1 MLTTVLNPSA
11 SAVAHYLNEYQRVEK
26 ELPGYA
32 HESLQS
38 LRKTA
43 LAHFS
48 SLGFPTRK
56 HADWK
61 YTPLT
66 SFLNTPFSINPCNTE
81 ELYSQQL
88 DFRQGAAKMSNRSV
102 YNIHEDCESSGNTAE
117 DSSAKSISAV
127 LEASESPYRL
137 VFLNGHFSQSLS
149 TISTLPDHLIISDLA
164 TQIKNNPEH
173 LVNDCRTS
181 AEQKNSFIHLNTA
194 FIQDGAY
201 IYLPANTTL
210 VSPIE
215 LIFINSGEQS
225 FVPIRNLLIAEENSR
240 AVIIEKHISLKE
252 QANTYFSNTVTEC
265 ILSTQSHIE
274 HYKLIE
280 ESETSTHIG
289 NLCVTQQANSQF
301 FSYSIALKGGLVRS
315 DTHVKLCQTHAQCHL
330 KGLYHAQGK
339 QHIAHHT
346 VIDHISPNTHSK
358 EFYKGIVGDKASAV
372 FNGKVIVRPQAI
384 KSKAE
389 QLNKNLL
396 LSRDAEVNTKPQL
409 EIFVDDIQCTHG
421 ASIGQLDENALFYL
435 RARGVNASEARQ
447 LLIRAFIQDIMQ
459 QMPLLMSHASL
470 SPSLS
475 YLLESQYETV

>member
-1 MLTTVLNPSA
+1 MLTTALNPSA
-11 SAVAHYLNEYQRVEK
+11 SAIAHYLNEYQRVEK
-26 ELPGYA
+26 ELPGYP

-43 LAHFS
+43 LAHVS

-56 HADWK
+56 QADWK

-66 SFLNTPFSINPCNTE
+66 SFLQTPFSINPSDNDNEACSAILE
-81 ELYSQQL
+81 ETS
-88 DFRQGAAKMSNRSV
+88 
-102 YNIHEDCESSGNTAE
+102 
-117 DSSAKSISAV
+117 
-127 LEASESPYRL
+127 SPYRL
-137 VFLNGHFSQSLS
+137 VFVNGHFSSSLS
-149 TISTLPDHLIISDLA
+149 TISTLPDQLIISDLA

-173 LVNDCRTS
+173 VAKHCRTS
-181 AEQKNSFIHLNTA
+181 TEQTNSFIHLNTA

-201 IYLPANTTL
+201 LYLPANTTL
-210 VSPIE
+210 AATIE
-215 LIFINSGEQS
+215 LIFINSGEPS
-225 FVPIRNLLIAEENSR
+225 FIPIRNLIIAEENSR
-240 AVIIEKHISLKE
+240 AVIIEKYISLKE
-252 QANTYFSNTVTEC
+252 TASTYFSNTVTEC
-265 ILSTQSHIE
+265 FLSAQSHIE

-280 ESETSTHIG
+280 ESEKSTHIG

-315 DTHVKLCQTHAQCHL
+315 DTHVKLCQAQAQCHL

-346 VIDHISPNTHSK
+346 VIDHISPYTNSK

-435 RARGVNASEARQ
+435 RARGVNASDARQ
-447 LLIRAFIQDIMQ
+447 LLIKAFIQDIIQ

-470 SPSLS
+470 AYSLKS
-475 YLLESQYETV
+475 LLASQHETV